1 MMEKFTN
8 NLMLCGFSQGEI
20 DYIIRKGSVE
30 HIAKGIVF
38 LHSGRYFEKIGFLFK
53 GIMGGWYIDDNADK
67 RFSQFYYYPEND
79 VVIDYE
85 SYLYETKSKL
95 TIETISDCDVL
106 VFTRQNIELLK
117 DKFPQFL
124 TAEKMLAQEKFT
136 EAQKI
141 LEVFQNSNA
150 VERIRFIQKHAPEI
164 LAKVPYTH
172 IASYLGL
179 HRNSFRDALKKL

>member
-1 MMEKFTN
+1 MEKFTR
-8 NLMLCGFSQGEI
+8 NLKLSGFSREDI
-20 DYIIRKGSVE
+20 DFIINEGSVE

-38 LHSGRYFEKIGFLFK
+38 SHSGRDFEKIGFLFK
-53 GIMGGWYIDDNADK
+53 GIMGAWYFDDNADK

-85 SYLYETKSKL
+85 SYLYNTRSKL
-95 TIETISDCDVL
+95 TIETIDDCDVL
-106 VFTRQNIELLK
+106 VFTRDSVEFLK
-117 DKFPQFL
+117 EKFPQFL
-124 TAEKMLAQEKFT
+124 AAERLLAKEKYT
-136 EAQKI
+136 EAQRI

-150 VERIRFIQKHAPEI
+150 VERIRFIQNHAPEI